1 MNKLAE
7 GIVKLR
13 WLIIVVVVVLT
24 AFLGY
29 QIKDLKIDSDII
41 SSLPDDD
48 PAALLYKNIGKEFG
62 GNDMGMIIIETD
74 NVFKKEVIE
83 YVKQITDTLRITDGI
98 STVTS
103 LTNVLDIKGSE
114 WGIEIGTLLDEYD
127 LPDTKAELDTLKKRV
142 FSKDMYKGTIVS
154 EDGTSTL
161 IMFTLLDGA
170 DKQLVAKNIKE
181 KITELDIPENLY
193 FGGLPFMMNDIADL
207 IVSDII
213 KLIPITFFLIAFILF
228 LAFKSTR
235 GVLLPMLTAAL
246 SVIWVL
252 GTIVLFGYE
261 LSMISNITPI
271 ILLAVGSAYTIH
283 VINRVNVTIDQ
294 DRKKAL
300 IKALAYIT
308 VPVILAALTTM
319 IGFVSFVFGAYLEI
333 IRDFGIFTGLGVI
346 FALLLSIFFV
356 PAVISAFSMYKNE
369 KKMKRNGKK
378 KRSFLNNII
387 LSPLYVLLHKH
398 PKYILSFWGIIM
410 LVSIGGIFLVQREV
424 NMAEYFKKG
433 NSTRIT
439 EDIMQE
445 KFGGSQPVFVVFQ
458 GDIQSPEVLQMMIK
472 TEDYMKDFS
481 AIDRTQSIADLVQEM
496 NDVMGEGKKIPDS
509 KSKIENLWFLLDGQ
523 DIMPQLVSDE
533 LDRAIIQSK
542 FASTDS
548 KVLNDFVVYMN
559 DFVAINSTE
568 ACKIEVTGM
577 PSVYSQ
583 LDKSLISSQMSSLII
598 AIIMVLLI
606 VGLMLRSP
614 IKGVFAAIPIIATIT
629 ILFGFMGVTG
639 IPLDIATVL
648 VASVALGIGIDYS
661 IHIMTHFNHIYK
673 KTGELDKAME
683 ETIIVSGKA
692 IVINVF
698 SVAAGFLVLIFSQM
712 VPLQDFGILVAMSM
726 IGSGLGALT
735 LLPVILILHY
745 RRIEKI
751 KPNQIRKSNINDYI
765 IY

>member
-13 WLIIVVVVVLT
+13 WLIIIVVIVLT

-29 QIKDLKIDSDII
+29 QIKDLKINSDIL

-74 NVFKKEVIE
+74 DVFKKEVIE
-83 YVKQITDTLRITDGI
+83 YVKQITDTLRVLDGI

-103 LTNVLDIKGSE
+103 LTNILDIRGSE

-127 LPDTKAELDTLKKRV
+127 LPDTKAELDALKERV

-161 IMFTLLDGA
+161 IIFTLLDGA
-170 DKQLVAKNIKE
+170 DKQAVAKNIKE
-181 KITELDIPENLY
+181 EITELDIPEKLY
-193 FGGLPFMMNDIADL
+193 FGGLPFMMNDITFL
-207 IVSDII
+207 IVSDVIR
-213 KLIPITFFLIAFILF
+213 LIPITFFLITFILF

-235 GVLLPMLTAAL
+235 GVVLPMLTAAL

-252 GTIVLFGYE
+252 GTMVLFGYE

-283 VINRVNVTIDQ
+283 VINRINTTFDT
-294 DRKKAL
+294 DREKAL

-319 IGFVSFVFGAYLEI
+319 IGFVSFVFGAYLEMI
-333 IRDFGIFTGLGVI
+333 SDFGLFTALGVI

-356 PAVISAFSMYKNE
+356 PAIISALSMYKSAKRIE
-369 KKMKRNGKK
+369 RNGKK
-378 KRSFLNNII
+378 KHVILNDII
-387 LSPLYVLLHKH
+387 LSPLNDLLHKH
-398 PKYILSFWGIIM
+398 PKYILSVWGIVM
-410 LVSIGGIFLVQREV
+410 LVSIIGVFFIQREV
-424 NMAEYFKKG
+424 NMTEYFKKG
-433 NSTRIT
+433 NPTRVT

-445 KFGGSQPVFVVFQ
+445 KFGGSQPVFVVFH
-458 GDIQSPEVLQMMIK
+458 GDVQSPDFLQMMVK
-472 TEDYMKDFS
+472 TENYMKEFP
-481 AIDRTQSIADLVQEM
+481 AIDFTQSIAGLVEEM
-496 NDVMGEGKKIPDS
+496 NDVMGEGKKIPDVRA
-509 KSKIENLWFLLDGQ
+509 KIENLWFLLDGQ

-533 LDRAIIQSK
+533 LDKAIIQSK

-548 KVLNDFVVYMN
+548 KVMSDFIAHMDDFVTK
-559 DFVAINSTE
+559 NSTGE
-568 ACKIEVTGM
+568 CKIEVTGM

-583 LDKSLISSQMSSLII
+583 LDKSLINSQMSSLVI

-606 VGLMLRSP
+606 VGLILRSP
-614 IKGVFAAIPIIATIT
+614 IKGVFAAIPIVATIT

-648 VASVALGIGIDYS
+648 VASIALGIGIDYS
-661 IHIMTHFNHIYK
+661 IHIITHFNHVYK
-673 KTGELDKAME
+673 ETGELYKSME
-683 ETIIVSGKA
+683 ETIMISGKA
-692 IVINVF
+692 IVINVL
-698 SVAAGFLVLIFSQM
+698 SVATGFLVLIFSEM
-712 VPLQDFGILVAMSM
+712 VPLQNFGILVAMSM

-735 LLPVILILHY
+735 LLPVILILYY

-751 KPNQIRKSNINDYI
+751 KS
-765 IY
+765 

>member
-1 MNKLAE
+1 MNKFAQ
-7 GIVKLR
+7 GIVKLK
-13 WLIIVVVVVLT
+13 WLIIVIVIGLT
-24 AFLGY
+24 TFLGY

-62 GNDMGMIIIETD
+62 GNDMGMVIIETD
-74 NVFKKEVIE
+74 DIFNKNVIE
-83 YVKQITDTLRITDGI
+83 YVKQITNTLQTSDGI

-114 WGIEIGTLLDEYD
+114 WGIEIGTLLDEYE
-127 LPDTKAELDTLKKRV
+127 LPETQEELNALKERV
-142 FSKDMYKGTIVS
+142 FSKDMYKGTLVS

-170 DKQLVAKNIKE
+170 DKQAVAKNIKE
-181 KITELDIPENLY
+181 KITELNIPEKLY

-207 IVSDII
+207 IVADII
-213 KLIPITFFLIAFILF
+213 KLLPITFFLITFILF
-228 LAFKSTR
+228 LAFRSTR
-235 GVLLPMLTAAL
+235 GVLMPMLTAAL

-252 GTIVLFGYE
+252 GTMVLFGYE

-283 VINRVNVTIDQ
+283 VINRINTTYDKN
-294 DRKKAL
+294 REFAL

-319 IGFVSFVFGAYLEI
+319 IGFVSFVFGAYLDI
-333 IRDFGIFTGLGVI
+333 IRDFGVFTALGVI

-356 PAVISAFSMYKNE
+356 PAVISAFSMYKSAFRMAQNS
-369 KKMKRNGKK
+369 KRKETLLSK
-378 KRSFLNNII
+378 II
-387 LSPLYVLLHKH
+387 LSPLNKLLHQH
-398 PKYILSFWGIIM
+398 PKYILSIWGVVM
-410 LVSIGGIFLVQREV
+410 LVSFFGVFLVEREV

-433 NSTRIT
+433 NPTRVT

-472 TEDYMKDFS
+472 TENYMKEFS
-481 AIDRTQSIADLVQEM
+481 AIDRTQSIADLVEEM
-496 NDVMGEGKKIPDS
+496 NDVMGEGKKIPDNR
-509 KSKIENLWFLLDGQ
+509 SKIENLWFLLDGQ
-523 DIMPQLVSDE
+523 DIMPQLVSDD

-548 KVLNDFVVYMN
+548 KTLSEFVVYMN
-559 DFVAINSTE
+559 DFVASNSTE
-568 ACKIEVTGM
+568 ECIIEVTGM

-583 LDKSLISSQMSSLII
+583 LDKSLINSQMSSLGI
-598 AIIMVLLI
+598 AILMVLLI
-606 VGLMLRSP
+606 VGAVLRSP
-614 IKGVFAAIPIIATIT
+614 AKGIFATIPIIATII

-661 IHIMTHFNHIYK
+661 IHVITHFNHVYK
-673 KTGELDKAME
+673 QTDKLDKAME
-683 ETIIVSGKA
+683 ETIMVSGKA
-692 IVINVF
+692 IVINVM
-698 SVAAGFLVLIFSQM
+698 SVAAGFLVLMFSEM
-712 VPLQDFGILVAMSM
+712 VPLQNFGILVAMSM
-726 IGSGLGALT
+726 IGSGFGALT
-735 LLPVILILHY
+735 LLPAILNIYY
-745 RRIEKI
+745 RNKE
-751 KPNQIRKSNINDYI
+751 KSN
-765 IY
+765 

>member
-1 MNKLAE
+1 MNRLAK
-7 GIVKLR
+7 GIVKFK
-13 WLIIVVVVVLT
+13 WLIIVVVIALT

-29 QIKDLKIDSDII
+29 QAKDLKIDSDII

-83 YVKQITDTLRITDGI
+83 YVKQITDTLRVTDGI

-127 LPDTKAELDTLKKRV
+127 LPDTKEELNTLKERV
-142 FSKDMYKGTIVS
+142 FLKDMYKGTIVS

-161 IMFTLLDGA
+161 IMFTLLDDV
-170 DKQLVAKNIKE
+170 DKQAVAANIKE
-181 KITELDIPENLY
+181 KITELNIPEKLY

-207 IVSDII
+207 IVSDIF

-228 LAFKSTR
+228 LSFRSTR
-235 GVLLPMLTAAL
+235 GVVLPMLTAAL

-252 GTIVLFGYE
+252 GSIVLFGYE
-261 LSMISNITPI
+261 LSMISSITPI

-283 VINRVNVTIDQ
+283 VINRINTTFDQ

-319 IGFVSFVFGAYLEI
+319 IGFVSFIFGAYLEI
-333 IRDFGIFTGLGVI
+333 IRDFGVFTGLGVI

-356 PAVISAFSMYKNE
+356 PAVISAFSMYKSANRIE
-369 KKMKRNGKK
+369 RNSKK
-378 KRSFLNNII
+378 KHTILNDII
-387 LSPLYVLLHKH
+387 LSPLYGLLYKH
-398 PKYILSFWGIIM
+398 PKYVLLFWGIIM
-410 LVSIGGIFLVQREV
+410 FVSISGIFFIQREV
-424 NMAEYFKKG
+424 NMAEYFKKD
-433 NSTRIT
+433 NPTRVT

-445 KFGGSQPVFVVFQ
+445 KFGGSQPVFVVFN
-458 GDIQSPEVLQMMIK
+458 GDIQSPDVLKTMIK
-472 TEDYMKDFS
+472 TENYMKEFS
-481 AIDRTQSIADLVQEM
+481 AIDRTQSIADLVEDM

-509 KSKIENLWFLLDGQ
+509 KAKIENLWFLLDGQ

-542 FASTDS
+542 FASNDS
-548 KVLNDFVVYMN
+548 KVLKDFVVYMD
-559 DFVAINSTE
+559 DFVDKKSTE
-568 ACKIEVTGM
+568 TCKIEVTGM
-577 PSVYSQ
+577 PSVYFQ
-583 LDKSLISSQMSSLII
+583 LDKSLIESQMSSLVI
-598 AIIMVLLI
+598 AIFMVLLI
-606 VGLMLRSP
+606 VGLVLRSP
-614 IKGVFAAIPIIATIT
+614 MKGVFAAIPIIATIT

-661 IHIMTHFNHIYK
+661 IHIITHFNHVYK
-673 KTGELDKAME
+673 ETGELDKAME
-683 ETIIVSGKA
+683 ETIMISGKA
-692 IVINVF
+692 IVINVL
-698 SVAAGFLVLIFSQM
+698 SVAVGFFVLIFSEM
-712 VPLQDFGILVAMSM
+712 VPLQNFGILVAMSM
-726 IGSGLGALT
+726 IGSGIGALT
-735 LLPVILILHY
+735 LLPVILILYY
-745 RRIEKI
+745 RRKE
-751 KPNQIRKSNINDYI
+751 RTR
-765 IY
+765 

>member
-1 MNKLAE
+1 MNKLSNSIIKFKWP
-7 GIVKLR
+7 IV
-13 WLIIVVVVVLT
+13 IVVTLLT

-48 PAALLYKNIGKEFG
+48 PAALLYKDIGKEFG

-74 NVFKKEVIE
+74 DVFKKNVIE
-83 YVKQITDTLRITDGI
+83 YVKQITDTLKISDGV

-127 LPDTKAELDTLKKRV
+127 LPDTPVELDSLKERV
-142 FSKDMYKGTIVS
+142 FSKDMYKGTLVS

-161 IMFTLLDGA
+161 IMFTLLDGV
-170 DKQLVAKNIKE
+170 DKQLVARNIKSKISELVIPE
-181 KITELDIPENLY
+181 KIY
-193 FGGLPFMMNDIADL
+193 YGGLPFMMNDIADL
-207 IVSDII
+207 IISDIVR
-213 KLIPITFFLIAFILF
+213 LIPITFFLIALILF
-228 LAFKSTR
+228 LAFKTAR
-235 GVLLPMLTAAL
+235 GVILPMLTAAL

-252 GTIVLFGYE
+252 GTMVLFGFE

-283 VINRVNVTIDQ
+283 VLNRINATIDT
-294 DRKKAL
+294 DRKQAL
-300 IKALAYIT
+300 IKAMAYIT
-308 VPVILAALTTM
+308 IPVILAALTTM

-333 IRDFGIFTGLGVI
+333 IRDFGIFTALGVI
-346 FALLLSIFFV
+346 YALLLSIFFV
-356 PAVISAFSMYKNE
+356 PAVISALKMYRNA
-369 KKMKRNGKK
+369 KKLKRENKK
-378 KRSFLNNII
+378 KHTFLNDVI
-387 LSPLYVLLHKH
+387 LFPLNNLLHKH
-398 PKYILSFWGIIM
+398 PKYTLSVWGLIM
-410 LVSIGGIFLVQREV
+410 LLSIGGIFLIEREV

-433 NSTRIT
+433 NPTRVT

-458 GDIQSPEVLQMMIK
+458 GDIQSPHVLKMMIK
-472 TEDYMKDFS
+472 TENYMKEFS
-481 AIDRTQSIADLVQEM
+481 AIDRTQSIADLVEEM
-496 NDVMGEGKKIPDS
+496 NDVMGEGKRIPDE
-509 KSKIENLWFLLDGQ
+509 KNKIENLWFLLDGQ
-523 DIMPQLVSDE
+523 DIMPQLVSDD

-548 KVLNDFVVYMN
+548 KLLNDFVIYMD
-559 DFVAINSTE
+559 DFISENSTPE
-568 ACKIEVTGM
+568 CKIELTGM

-583 LDKSLISSQMSSLII
+583 LDKSLINSQMSSLII

-606 VGLMLRSP
+606 VGLMMRSP

-629 ILFGFMGVTG
+629 ILFGFMGITG

-661 IHIMTHFNHIYK
+661 IHIITHFNHVYK
-673 KTGELDKAME
+673 ETGDLDKTME
-683 ETIIVSGKA
+683 ETIMITGRA
-692 IVINVF
+692 IVINVM
-698 SVAAGFLVLIFSQM
+698 SVAAGFLVLVFSEM
-712 VPLQDFGILVAMSM
+712 VPLQNFGLLVAMSM

-735 LLPVILILHY
+735 LLPVILILYY
-745 RRIEKI
+745 RRKEKI
-751 KPNQIRKSNINDYI
+751 KSLLT
-765 IY
+765 

>member
-1 MNKLAE
+1 MQPNCHLDNK
-7 GIVKLR
+7 
-13 WLIIVVVVVLT
+13 
-24 AFLGY
+24 F
-29 QIKDLKIDSDII
+29 IDSQ
-41 SSLPDDD
+41 
-48 PAALLYKNIGKEFG
+48 LLIKA
-62 GNDMGMIIIETD
+62 
-74 NVFKKEVIE
+74 
-83 YVKQITDTLRITDGI
+83 
-98 STVTS
+98 
-103 LTNVLDIKGSE
+103 LDIKGSE

-127 LPDTKAELDTLKKRV
+127 LPDTKGELDTLKARIL
-142 FSKDMYKGTIVS
+142 SKDMYNGTIVS

-161 IMFTLLDGA
+161 IMFTLLDDA
-170 DKQLVAKNIKE
+170 DKQAVAKNIKE
-181 KITELDIPENLY
+181 KITELDIPEKLY

-207 IVSDII
+207 IVSDIVR
-213 KLIPITFFLIAFILF
+213 LIPITFFLIAFILF
-228 LAFKSTR
+228 LAFKTTR
-235 GVLLPMLTAAL
+235 GVVLPMLTAAL

-252 GTIVLFGYE
+252 GSIVSFGFE

-283 VINRVNVTIDQ
+283 VINRVNVTIDH

-356 PAVISAFSMYKNE
+356 PAVISAFSMYKSE
-369 KKMKRNGKK
+369 KRMKQNGKK
-378 KRSFLNNII
+378 KYSFLNDTI
-387 LSPLYVLLHKH
+387 LSPLYTLLHKH
-398 PKYILSFWGIIM
+398 PKYTLSFWGILM

-433 NSTRIT
+433 NPTRVT

-472 TEDYMKDFS
+472 TENYMKDFS
-481 AIDRTQSIADLVQEM
+481 AIDRTQSIADLVEEM

-548 KVLNDFVVYMN
+548 KVLNDFVIYMD
-559 DFVAINSTE
+559 DFVNKNSTE
-568 ACKIEVTGM
+568 ECKIEVTGM

-583 LDKSLISSQMSSLII
+583 LDKSLIDSQMSSLVI

-606 VGLMLRSP
+606 VGLVLRSP
-614 IKGVFAAIPIIATIT
+614 IKGVFAAIPIVATII

-661 IHIMTHFNHIYK
+661 IHIMTHFNHVYK

-683 ETIIVSGKA
+683 ETIMVSGKA

-712 VPLQDFGILVAMSM
+712 VPLQNFGILVAMSM

-751 KPNQIRKSNINDYI
+751 KKINRGQ
-765 IY
+765 

>member
-1 MNKLAE
+1 MNRLAE

-13 WLIIVVVVVLT
+13 WPIIIIVVAIT
-24 AFLGY
+24 AFLGF

-48 PAALLYKNIGKEFG
+48 PVALLYKNIGREFG
-62 GNDMGMIIIETD
+62 GNDMGMIIIETND
-74 NVFKKEVIE
+74 IFKNEVLE
-83 YVKQITDTLRITDGI
+83 YVKQITDTLRVLDGI

-103 LTNVLDIKGSE
+103 LTNVLDIKGSD

-127 LPDTKAELDTLKKRV
+127 LPDSKAELDTLKERV

-170 DKQLVAKNIKE
+170 DKQAVAKTIKE
-181 KITELDIPENLY
+181 KIIGLDIPEKLY
-193 FGGLPFMMNDIADL
+193 FGGLPFMMNDIASL

-213 KLIPITFFLIAFILF
+213 RLIPITFFLITFILF
-228 LAFKSTR
+228 LAFRSKR
-235 GVLLPMLTAAL
+235 GVILPMLTAAL

-252 GTIVLFGYE
+252 GTIVFLGYE

-283 VINRVNVTIDQ
+283 VINRINVTMDQ

-300 IKALAYIT
+300 IKAVAYIT
-308 VPVILAALTTM
+308 IPVILAALTTM

-333 IRDFGIFTGLGVI
+333 IRDFGVFTGLGVI

-356 PAVISAFSMYKNE
+356 PAIISALSMYKSAKRME
-369 KKMKRNGKK
+369 RNGKK
-378 KRSFLNNII
+378 KHSILNDTI
-387 LSPLYVLLHKH
+387 LSPLNVLLHKH
-398 PKYILSFWGIIM
+398 PKFILSTWGIIM
-410 LVSIGGIFLVQREV
+410 LVSISGIFFIQREV

-433 NSTRIT
+433 NSTRVT

-458 GDIQSPEVLQMMIK
+458 GDIQSPDVLQMMIK
-472 TEDYMKDFS
+472 TGDYMKEFP
-481 AIDRTQSIADLVQEM
+481 AIDATQSIANLVEEM
-496 NDVMGEGKKIPDS
+496 NDVMGEGKKIPD
-509 KSKIENLWFLLDGQ
+509 KRAKIENLWFLLDGQ

-548 KVLNDFVVYMN
+548 KILSEFVVYMD
-559 DFVAINSTE
+559 DFVAKNSSDE
-568 ACKIEVTGM
+568 CKIEVTGM

-583 LDKSLISSQMSSLII
+583 LDKSLIKSQMSSLII

-606 VGLMLRSP
+606 VGLVLRSP
-614 IKGVFAAIPIIATIT
+614 AKGIFATIPIIATIV
-629 ILFGFMGVTG
+629 ILFGFMGLTG

-661 IHIMTHFNHIYK
+661 IHIITHFNHVYK
-673 KTGELDKAME
+673 ETGELDRAMS
-683 ETIIVSGKA
+683 ETIMISGKA
-692 IVINVF
+692 IVVNVS
-698 SVAAGFLVLIFSQM
+698 SVAAGFLVLVFSEM
-712 VPLQDFGILVAMSM
+712 VPLQNFGILVALSM
-726 IGSGLGALT
+726 VSSGLGSLT
-735 LLPVILILHY
+735 LLPVILIIYY
-745 RRIEKI
+745 RRLEKI
-751 KPNQIRKSNINDYI
+751 TINSLKSI
-765 IY
+765 

>member
-1 MNKLAE
+1 MNKLSNSIIKFKWP
-7 GIVKLR
+7 IV
-13 WLIIVVVVVLT
+13 IVVTLLT

-48 PAALLYKNIGKEFG
+48 PAALLYKDIGKEFG

-74 NVFKKEVIE
+74 DVFKKNVIE
-83 YVKQITDTLRITDGI
+83 YVKQITDTLKISDGV

-127 LPDTKAELDTLKKRV
+127 LPDTPVELDSLKERV
-142 FSKDMYKGTIVS
+142 FSKDMYKGTLVS

-161 IMFTLLDGA
+161 IMFTLLDGV
-170 DKQLVAKNIKE
+170 DKQLVARNIKS
-181 KITELDIPENLY
+181 KISELDIPEKLY
-193 FGGLPFMMNDIADL
+193 YGGLPFMMNDIADL
-207 IVSDII
+207 IISDIVR
-213 KLIPITFFLIAFILF
+213 LIPITFFLIALILF
-228 LAFKSTR
+228 LAFKTAR
-235 GVLLPMLTAAL
+235 GVILPMLTAAL

-252 GTIVLFGYE
+252 GTMVLFGFE

-283 VINRVNVTIDQ
+283 VLNRINATIDT
-294 DRKKAL
+294 DRKQAL
-300 IKALAYIT
+300 IKAMAYIT
-308 VPVILAALTTM
+308 IPVILAALTTM

-333 IRDFGIFTGLGVI
+333 IRDFGIFTALGVI
-346 FALLLSIFFV
+346 YALLLSIFFV
-356 PAVISAFSMYKNE
+356 PAVISALKMYRNA
-369 KKMKRNGKK
+369 KKLKRENKK
-378 KRSFLNNII
+378 KHTFLNDVI
-387 LSPLYVLLHKH
+387 LFPLNNLLHKH
-398 PKYILSFWGIIM
+398 PKYTLSVWGLIM
-410 LVSIGGIFLVQREV
+410 LLSIGGIFLIEREV

-433 NSTRIT
+433 NPTRVT

-458 GDIQSPEVLQMMIK
+458 GDIQSPHVLKMMIK
-472 TEDYMKDFS
+472 TENYMKEFS
-481 AIDRTQSIADLVQEM
+481 AIDRTQSIADLVEEM
-496 NDVMGEGKKIPDS
+496 NDVMGEGKRIPDE
-509 KSKIENLWFLLDGQ
+509 KNKIENLWFLLDGQ
-523 DIMPQLVSDE
+523 DIMPQLVSDD

-548 KVLNDFVVYMN
+548 KLLNDFVIYMD
-559 DFVAINSTE
+559 DFISENSTPE
-568 ACKIEVTGM
+568 CKIELTGM

-583 LDKSLISSQMSSLII
+583 LDKSLINSQMSSLII

-606 VGLMLRSP
+606 VGLMMRSP

-629 ILFGFMGVTG
+629 ILFGFMGITG

-661 IHIMTHFNHIYK
+661 IHIITHFNHVYK
-673 KTGELDKAME
+673 ETGDLDKTME
-683 ETIIVSGKA
+683 ETIMISGRA
-692 IVINVF
+692 IVINVM
-698 SVAAGFLVLIFSQM
+698 SVAAGFLVLVFSEM
-712 VPLQDFGILVAMSM
+712 VPLQNFGLLVAMSM
-726 IGSGLGALT
+726 VGSGLGALT

-745 RRIEKI
+745 RRIEKL
-751 KPNQIRKSNINDYI
+751 NNN
-765 IY
+765 